1 MLVNMNLQLA
11 NMLYQKKLVRKSY
24 YSTFIQRFEYSSLGI
39 ELKKQTDIAKKT
51 ISNIRQVV

>member
-1 MLVNMNLQLA
+1 MNLQLA
-11 NMLYQKKLVRKSY
+11 NMLYQKKDLLEKVATIK
-24 YSTFIQRFEYSSLGI
+24 RFEYSSLGI